1 MIKKFRHRGLEA
13 LFRKGRTGGVNPQ
26 HVEKIRRILARL
38 DVAARASDMDL
49 PGWRLHPLK
58 GVLAGFW
65 SVTVN
70 ANWRIIFRFE
80 KDDVTDLDYV
90 DYH

>member
-1 MIKKFRHRGLEA
+1 ML
-13 LFRKGRTGGVNPQ
+13 RKY
-26 HVEKIRRILARL
+26 VESSLASTWL
-38 DVAARASDMDL
+38 LNIAARANDKDL

-80 KDDVTDLDYV
+80 KDDVTELDYV

>member
-1 MIKKFRHRGLEA
+1 MIKRFRHRGLEA
-13 LFRKGRTGGVNPQ
+13 LYKKDRTGGVNPQ
-26 HVEKIRRILARL
+26 HVQKIQRILARL
-38 DVAARASDMDL
+38 DVAARPNDMDL

-58 GVLAGFW
+58 GELAGFW

-70 ANWRIIFRFE
+70 ANWRIIFRFDN
-80 KDDVTDLDYV
+80 DDVTDVDYV